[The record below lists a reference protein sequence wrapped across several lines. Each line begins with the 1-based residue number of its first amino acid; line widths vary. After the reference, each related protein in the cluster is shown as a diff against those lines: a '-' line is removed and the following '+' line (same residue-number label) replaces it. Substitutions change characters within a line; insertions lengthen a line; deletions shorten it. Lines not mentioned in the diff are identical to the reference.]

1 MKPDEI
7 KRKLDAATKAAIP
20 AAIKDQARWA
30 AQDIVRDAA
39 SGMPD
44 DDGDSGE
51 YPAVSAA
58 DVERPSVTIP
68 REMSA
73 SNFPVNHVKRINS
86 APGLTRASAA
96 PQNFRKA

>member
-39 SGMPD
+39 SEMPD
-44 DDGDSGE
+44 GDDDSGE
-51 YPAVSAA
+51 YPAVVP
-58 DVERPSVTIP
+58 DPRPAPTLP

-73 SNFPVNHVKRINS
+73 SNFPINRVKR
-86 APGLTRASAA
+86 
-96 PQNFRKA
+96 